1 MKVSCLFFG
10 AILFVVT
17 TTFAQPTTDDV
28 VLKAMQDEITQNMN
42 GLKLPEFEKPFFMLY
57 GVLDQKNYTYSATLG
72 SLTRSAE
79 NLNRYKS
86 TTRVLVGDYSFNDES
101 LDDDLFSQSTSN
113 EIDIPLENDYWGIRR
128 SFWSTTDKVY
138 RDAARNL
145 EKNKETL
152 KETGKPLESV
162 PHRTFAQSQPVSLV
176 VPIKPY
182 QPNRLMLEDKVRRL
196 SALFLKHPSIIN
208 SGVAINYVEGI
219 RHLVSSEGTLI
230 KVPFRVANFMC
241 IAFAKTSEGEQALNG
256 ITHFAT
262 DPDKLPDDNQLTSEI
277 ETMIQQLENQSKLS
291 KFSDDYSG
299 PVLLIGQP
307 VADVFA
313 TALFNGNADIM
324 ASDNIPKLSGY
335 QYDNEYYGNDN
346 KLGKSILHEAISV
359 AVKPK
364 LKTYNGVDLLG
375 SFDVDS
381 EGIVPLEVNVVERGV
396 LKALLNNRTITNPK
410 QTANGFANGPG
421 VVQVSV
427 AMKDSEKSLKKKLI
441 EKAKK
446 QGLEF
451 AILVRSSGSGIRQPG
466 IYKVSV
472 SDGKEELVKG
482 ASLGKMDGKVLKK
495 LSGASE
501 KYMAYNLG
509 GFGNGPRE
517 GTGMTSYIV
526 PESILIDEMDI
537 SRFALP
543 SVKETEYVKNPLE

>member
-1 MKVSCLFFG
+1 MKVSRLFLG
-10 AILFVVT
+10 AMLCAAT
-17 TTFAQPTTDDV
+17 TSFAQQASEDV
-28 VLKAMQDEITQNMN
+28 VLKAMQDEIAQNMS
-42 GLKLPEFEKPFFMLY
+42 GLKLPDFEKPFFMLY

-72 SLTRSAE
+72 SLTRSFE
-79 NLNRYKS
+79 NQNRYKS
-86 TTRVLVGDYSFNDES
+86 TTRVLVGDYPFNDES

-152 KETGKPLESV
+152 KESGKSLESV
-162 PHRTFAQSQPVSLV
+162 PHRTFAKLPPVSLV
-176 VPIKPY
+176 VSTKPY
-182 QPNRLMLEDKVRRL
+182 QPNKLLLEQKVRGL

-208 SGVAINYVEGI
+208 SGVVINYVEGI
-219 RHLVSSEGTLI
+219 RHMVSSEGSVI

-241 IAFAKTSEGEQALNG
+241 IAFAKTNEGEQALNG
-256 ITHFAT
+256 ISHFAT
-262 DPDKLPDDNQLTSEI
+262 DPDKLPDDAQLTSEI
-277 ETMIQQLENQSKLS
+277 ETMIQQLENQAKLS

-299 PVLLIGQP
+299 PVLLVGQP
-307 VADVFA
+307 VADVFS

-324 ASDNIPKLSGY
+324 ANDNIPKLSGY
-335 QYDNEYYGNDN
+335 QYDNEYFGNDS
-346 KLGKSILHEAISV
+346 KLGKSILNEAISV
-359 AVKPK
+359 TVKPK
-364 LKTYNGVDLLG
+364 LKTFNGVDLLG
-375 SFDVDS
+375 SYDVDS
-381 EGIVPLEVNVVERGV
+381 EGVVPANVNVVERGV
-396 LKALLNNRTITNPK
+396 LKALLNNRTITSPT

-421 VVQVSV
+421 VVQISV

-441 EKAKK
+441 DKAKK

-451 AILVRSSGSGIRQPG
+451 AILVRSNGSGIRQPG
-466 IYKVSV
+466 IYKVHV
-472 SDGKEELVKG
+472 ADGNEELVKG

-509 GFGNGPRE
+509 GFNNGPRE

-526 PESILIDEMDI
+526 PESILIDEMDV